1 MLWNEPKGRGAKG
14 EIFRA
19 QGAKSSATVREAPS
33 KAKLTSSRSSSSLPF
48 AMALAESGRRVRML
62 AFQQGSRPEKLGLR
76 GWAVSRLGG
85 AWRELALIVGRAGPN
100 RPSGTGPS
108 DLGCRTSPKKGR
120 RVRSCAALPSRR
132 ALATRNLA
140 QPRSFLWPFL
150 DPWIFGKVLLNIP
163 EERPLLLSR
172 GAQPH
177 REAHHRMMRDRDH
190 ALWRRGDDDDDDGRV
205 RRACSPARE
214 VWMDPTAALSRE
226 AATRGREN

>member
-1 MLWNEPKGRGAKG
+1 MERAKGQGGKG
-14 EIFRA
+14 EIFTA
-19 QGAKSSATVREAPS
+19 QGAISSATVRGAPS
-33 KAKLTSSRSSSSLPF
+33 KAKLTSSRSSSSLTF

-76 GWAVSRLGG
+76 GWAASRLGG

-132 ALATRNLA
+132 ALATRNS
-140 QPRSFLWPFL
+140 RSPDRFSPLS
-150 DPWIFGKVLLNIP
+150 WIFGKVLQNIP
-163 EERPLLLSR
+163 EERSTASSR
-172 GAQPH
+172 GSSSDDA
-177 REAHHRMMRDRDH
+177 DRDH
-190 ALWRRGDDDDDDGRV
+190 ALWRRGDDGDGRE